1 MNEATNLLLQTVP
14 LFARLSKHHLALL
27 LSYLRLAEFKPGEII
42 FEEGSRSSGRIYVVL
57 DGMAAALKKGRSPID
72 NRLVDYEVAVH
83 GRNDVLGALS
93 LLDGEPLD
101 FSVRAKTPLKVAI
114 LDFTAVASKPA
125 RRLKRIVVAE
135 VRRYLLRNMRASFTR
150 RVETLRREAEDL
162 QHRHAVGHSLTAALA
177 LLSFYTLALSLLP
190 GLQHAVRMNFIISP
204 LIILVFALIFLPVIL
219 LSGFPPQFLGLRID
233 NWRCAL
239 RVGLQATAVF
249 VTLMVACKWLL
260 IISVPELAG
269 APLISFADIEAGH
282 GTVQTGGGWF
292 WAAFLV
298 YVMLTPLQEFVAR
311 CGVQAPLY
319 AFLPGSQLKRQA
331 WSIGVSSLV
340 FAAAHVHIGLAF
352 AIAAFI
358 PGMFW
363 GWLFARTNSLLAVA
377 ISHILIG
384 GAGVFLFGV
393 EEFVQKLI
401 H

>member
-1 MNEATNLLLQTVP
+1 
-14 LFARLSKHHLALL
+14 
-27 LSYLRLAEFKPGEII
+27 
-42 FEEGSRSSGRIYVVL
+42 
-57 DGMAAALKKGRSPID
+57 
-72 NRLVDYEVAVH
+72 
-83 GRNDVLGALS
+83 
-93 LLDGEPLD
+93 
-101 FSVRAKTPLKVAI
+101 
-114 LDFTAVASKPA
+114 
-125 RRLKRIVVAE
+125 
-135 VRRYLLRNMRASFTR
+135 MRASFTR

-239 RVGLQATAVF
+239 RIGLGATAVF
-249 VTLMVACKWLL
+249 ITLMAAFKWLL
-260 IISVPELAG
+260 IVSLPQLAG

-282 GTVQTGGGWF
+282 GTVETGGWF

-331 WSIGVSSLV
+331 WSIVVSSLV

-358 PGMFW
+358 PGLFW

-377 ISHILIG
+377 VSHILIG

-393 EEFVQKLI
+393 EEFVQKLVQ
-401 H
+401 